1 MWPWVSRIQ
10 RTSSIRR
17 PIASS
22 AGTMPSAGEDA
33 IPVSTMAGSGASMKK
48 L

>member
-1 MWPWVSRIQ
+1 M
-10 RTSSIRR
+10 RR
-17 PIASS
+17 PIASN